1 LQDAIS
7 PGRLPSAGATAAAPD
22 NPVDGTPQAARLG
35 TDDKAKREAA
45 ARWRARLA
53 RIRKELT

>member
-1 LQDAIS
+1 
-7 PGRLPSAGATAAAPD
+7 
-22 NPVDGTPQAARLG
+22 VDGTPQAARLG